1 MQFAKGKPRAANAG
15 RRKGTPNRS
24 TERARRLISEA
35 DDKTIVDKVVKDAK
49 ANNPAALALYFRFL
63 RPPAPRAKTFIEP
76 IDYMSPKT
84 IEEARRAILE
94 LGERLA
100 KGELPIELHDAL
112 VNGIKAYLGDR
123 AVEQEKI
130 LARLEG
136 SLRGGDT

>member
-1 MQFAKGKPRAANAG
+1 
-15 RRKGTPNRS
+15 
-24 TERARRLISEA
+24 
-35 DDKTIVDKVVKDAK
+35 
-49 ANNPAALALYFRFL
+49 
-63 RPPAPRAKTFIEP
+63 
-76 IDYMSPKT
+76 MSPKT

>member
-15 RRKGTPNRS
+15 RRKGTPNRG

-35 DDKTIVDKVVKDAK
+35 IVDKVVKDAK

-84 IEEARRAILE
+84 IEEARRAILVCRTDAG
-94 LGERLA
+94 LLA
-100 KGELPIELHDAL
+100 G
-112 VNGIKAYLGDR
+112 VRR
-123 AVEQEKI
+123 A
-130 LARLEG
+130 A
-136 SLRGGDT
+136 